1 MMRVAIIFSLCII
14 LCLLLLTTM
23 TIPVAVVQAY
33 VVGGD
38 HHHQQHH
45 RGGNSNNDILSRF
58 DFQCKILMTVG
69 RTPNTE
75 MPPEWAASGAKLT
88 LPLHVQFSTM
98 NKECISYDE
107 LNQESL
113 LLGDSLGVAKA
124 TTMSS
129 SSSSCSTVMP
139 MNEPSFISTKGQEIV
154 KVTPGVFSCQIQIPD
169 TEQYSFRFFLDFP
182 EGATRND
189 VVLPAGRIFFMT
201 ACWNNEDTNWIER
214 AKRVKKHH
222 VASLR
227 KINVELA
234 EIQNMIGLQT
244 TSKSLMKTSRY
255 FNLLEHRNKLL
266 SQINMLEEAFPPE
279 DRLVKGP
286 NDIVFLR
293 EGVIAVKRTKD
304 RKEKYHW
311 VGTFTLGE
319 FKTL

>member
-1 MMRVAIIFSLCII
+1 
-14 LCLLLLTTM
+14 
-23 TIPVAVVQAY
+23 
-33 VVGGD
+33 
-38 HHHQQHH
+38 
-45 RGGNSNNDILSRF
+45 
-58 DFQCKILMTVG
+58 
-69 RTPNTE
+69 
-75 MPPEWAASGAKLT
+75 
-88 LPLHVQFSTM
+88 
-98 NKECISYDE
+98 
-107 LNQESL
+107 
-113 LLGDSLGVAKA
+113 
-124 TTMSS
+124 
-129 SSSSCSTVMP
+129 
-139 MNEPSFISTKGQEIV
+139 
-154 KVTPGVFSCQIQIPD
+154 
-169 TEQYSFRFFLDFP
+169 
-182 EGATRND
+182 
-189 VVLPAGRIFFMT
+189 MT

-304 RKEKYHW
+304 RKEMYHW